1 VKKNIL
7 GVGNFPPYF
16 STRGGRNSAVHIF
29 FARLLAFAFALAA
42 IGFWLFPFPP
52 LLAQFELIRLGI
64 FIGLILAALGLF
76 SIKS

>member
-1 VKKNIL
+1 MKKNIL

-42 IGFWLFPFPP
+42 TGFWFYPFLP
-52 LLAQFELIRLGI
+52 LAAQLELIRLGI
-64 FIGLILAALGLF
+64 FIGLVLTALALF
-76 SIKS
+76 SI